1 MTEPLQRPK
10 RKNPILRTRA
20 PILPPWARSRI
31 GLRLTAAAARGVLEL
46 QQCSVCQMVQYPP
59 REMCGACVS
68 QDLEWV
74 ELDGGGQLLAETNLH
89 HSHDLYFRERMPWRL
104 GLIRLDCGPSV
115 VAHLHGDIGS
125 PSEHVSVSARLD
137 RAGRGVLIATPID
150 EVPNMADDQQLR
162 EMTCDPKFRKV
173 LVTDGKSEVG
183 QAMVRAIADAGASL
197 IWVGETEP
205 WKRPDGFAD
214 LGEIREV
221 EFVPLD
227 LTDSRS
233 VQEQG
238 SALGGRVDIL
248 INTATVHRT
257 QGIASRY
264 GTDVAK
270 LEMEVNYFGLLRLIQ
285 EFGPAMKSRG
295 ADGQNS
301 AVAWVNLL
309 SVFALSN
316 YPPEGTYSAS
326 QAAALSLS
334 QCQRAEFHP
343 AAIRVLNAFAGPIDE
358 PWSQMV
364 PPPKVAP
371 ERLARDVV
379 EGLKSGVEDIYV
391 GDVAKEFYSRFR
403 EEPKVLE
410 KELISE

>member
-1 MTEPLQRPK
+1 
-10 RKNPILRTRA
+10 
-20 PILPPWARSRI
+20 
-31 GLRLTAAAARGVLEL
+31 
-46 QQCSVCQMVQYPP
+46 MVQYPP

-125 PSEHVSVSARLD
+125 PSEQVSVSARLD

-379 EGLKSGVEDIYV
+379 EGLRSGVEDIYV

>member
-1 MTEPLQRPK
+1 MTEPLQPPK

-20 PILPPWARSRI
+20 PILPPWTRSRI
-31 GLRLTAAAARGVLEL
+31 GLGLTAAAARGEFHL
-46 QQCSVCQMVQYPP
+46 QTCGECGVVQYPP
-59 REMCGACVS
+59 KEMCGDCLSA
-68 QDLEWV
+68 DLAWGAV
-74 ELDGGGQLLAETNLH
+74 DGAGVLLAETRLH

-104 GLIRLDCGPSV
+104 GLVRLDCGPSV
-115 VAHLHGDIGS
+115 VAHLHGDVIAAPQQVLVG
-125 PSEHVSVSARLD
+125 ARLD
-137 RAGRGVLIATPID
+137 RAGRGVLIATPVD
-150 EVPNMADDQQLR
+150 EVPNMADDRQLR

-173 LVTDGKSEVG
+173 LITDGKSEVG
-183 QAMVRAIADAGASL
+183 QAMVREVAAAGASL

-205 WKRPDGFAD
+205 WKQPDGFGDIVAMPQV
-214 LGEIREV
+214 EV
-221 EFVPLD
+221 IPLD
-227 LTDSRS
+227 LTDARS
-233 VQEQG
+233 VQQQG

-257 QGIASRY
+257 HGISSRY
-264 GTDVAK
+264 GTDVAR
-270 LEMEVNYFGLLRLIQ
+270 LEMEVNYLGLLRLMQ

-295 ADGQNS
+295 ADGQNN

-316 YPPEGTYSAS
+316 FPAEGTYSAS

-343 AAIRVLNAFAGPIDE
+343 AAIRVVNVFSGPVDE
-358 PWSQMV
+358 PWSQQI

-379 EGLKSGVEDIYV
+379 TGLKSGVEDVYV
-391 GDVAKEFYSRFR
+391 GDVAKEFHARFR
-403 EEPKVLE
+403 EDPKILE